1 MLTIR
6 AQGRRVEQWLVAS
19 VVTVVLS
26 LLLTEGGV
34 RILGL
39 APSLPLSH
47 YTTDPYLP
55 FKTRPLARTT
65 GRAATGEYDY
75 DYRHNSFG
83 FRDIERPP
91 HKPKEDVFRILA
103 LGDSFTYGAGV
114 PFEATFLSRLERM
127 LNARPEKHPPIEI
140 IKAGIPR
147 FFPEPERLLLEH
159 YGWSF
164 EPDLVLVVF
173 VPNDVIDTYYGMKAL
188 TVCDGFLLTSYA
200 ARLLGS
206 CPNPVFLLYKS
217 SHAFRLLL
225 SRVVSYRL
233 ERDRPVH
240 WSEIYKANGFH
251 EKDWQ
256 EVERQYTQMVQLA
269 QRNRVRIDFIHIPME
284 EGLSIPSGAYPAERL
299 LAFAEQ
305 HKVPFFDTLPALKT
319 AAATGPVYWRRD
331 GHPNERGHQVIAETL
346 YRALTQQGAL
356 P

>member
-1 MLTIR
+1 MIR
-6 AQGRRVEQWLVAS
+6 AQAQRLAQWTVAS
-19 VVTVVLS
+19 AATVI
-26 LLLTEGGV
+26 LLLVLTEGGV

-39 APSLPLSH
+39 APTLPLSH
-47 YTTDPYLP
+47 YTTDPHLP
-55 FKTRPLARTT
+55 FKTRPLARTA
-65 GRAATGEYDY
+65 GRSATAEYDY

-83 FRDIERPP
+83 FRDIERSPR
-91 HKPKEDVFRILA
+91 KPKEDVFRILA

-127 LNARPEKHPPIEI
+127 LNARPGKHPPIEI

-173 VPNDVIDTYYGMKAL
+173 VPNDVIDTYYGVNAL
-188 TVCDGFLLTSYA
+188 TVCDGFLLTSYG
-200 ARLLGS
+200 ARLIGS
-206 CPNPVFLLYKS
+206 CPNPVFVLYKS

-225 SRVVSYRL
+225 SRAVSYRL
-233 ERDRPVH
+233 DRDRPVR

-256 EVERQYTQMVQLA
+256 EVERQYTQMVRLS
-269 QRNRVRIDFIHIPME
+269 QRNRVRIGFIHIPME

-299 LAFAEQ
+299 LTFAEQ
-305 HKVPFFDTLPALKT
+305 QKVSLFDTLTALRT
-319 AAATGPVYWRRD
+319 AAVTAEVYWPRD